1 MGNLEIRKSYFD
13 NFVQWWEQGKTQI
26 RIFGQQYT
34 ALNSDRIQ
42 NTTGRLENEVKY
54 AKNEKINKGD
64 IKVSKEVERKRK
76 ILNQFLQEQA
86 KGALRARYITIKDI
100 DAPSS
105 FFIQLGSESKNT
117 KHRCYTSKML
127 KGT

>member
-1 MGNLEIRKSYFD
+1 M
-13 NFVQWWEQGKTQI
+13 

-64 IKVSKEVERKRK
+64 LKVSKEVERKRK

-105 FFIQLGSESKNT
+105 FFIQLGSKSKNT
-117 KHRCYTSKML
+117 KYRCYTSKML